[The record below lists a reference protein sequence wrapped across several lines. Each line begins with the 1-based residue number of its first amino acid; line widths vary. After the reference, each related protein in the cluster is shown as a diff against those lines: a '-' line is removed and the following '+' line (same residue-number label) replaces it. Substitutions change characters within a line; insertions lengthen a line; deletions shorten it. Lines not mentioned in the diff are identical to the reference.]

1 MNRKKKGGNITNDVP
16 SHPIKNLG
24 CQLKRTYGLKLN
36 GTSEEYEA
44 KWNEIKKDK
53 RDRRVRRVRRVR
65 FRQPLTDEIL

>member
-1 MNRKKKGGNITNDVP
+1 MNHKKKGGNITNDVP
-16 SHPIKNLG
+16 SHPINPG

-36 GTSEEYEA
+36 GTVEEFKA

-53 RDRRVRRVRRVR
+53 RVRRVR